1 MRVSI
6 PKSSGVESAF
16 RRLIKKLSVCQ
27 KQINSSAAGDMKL
40 GDYESAQKW
49 IEVGRS
55 VSDFTSRTAAFAHE
69 WKRLVKTTR
78 ITEANNRSNQ
88 AFTGSAGKSTRT
100 PTWRFCAPSLKVL
113 DAMGGTA
120 TLDEIIGGLQESLA
134 GTLTAS
140 DLRLAKARGIPRWHI
155 AVQRC
160 YRQCQKE
167 GWIEKSSRRD
177 RNWKITS
184 KGKGV
189 ASGTS

>member
-16 RRLIKKLSVCQ
+16 RRLIKKLSTCQ
-27 KQINSSAAGDMKL
+27 KQINSSAAGDMKS

-55 VSDFTSRTAAFAHE
+55 VSDFTGRTTAFAHE
-69 WKRLVKTTR
+69 WKRLVKTAR
-78 ITEANNRSNQ
+78 ITETNNRPNQ
-88 AFTGSAGKSTRT
+88 ASTASARKTTRT
-100 PTWRFCAPSLKVL
+100 PTWRFCAPSLKAL
-113 DAMGGTA
+113 DGMGGTA
-120 TLDEIIGGLQESLA
+120 TLDEIIGALQESLA
-134 GTLTAS
+134 GTLTES
-140 DLRLAKARGIPRWHI
+140 DLKLAKARGIPRWHI

-167 GWIEKSSRRD
+167 GWIEKQTRRD
-177 RNWKITS
+177 RSWKITS

>member
-1 MRVSI
+1 MRVSV

-16 RRLIKKLSVCQ
+16 RRLVKKLNTCQ
-27 KQINSSAAGDMKL
+27 KQINSSAAGDMKS
-40 GDYESAQKW
+40 GNYESAQKW

-55 VSDFTSRTAAFAHE
+55 VSDFTGRTTAFASE

-78 ITEANNRSNQ
+78 IIEANNRPDQTS
-88 AFTGSAGKSTRT
+88 TGSTGKSTRT
-100 PTWRFCAPSLKVL
+100 PTWRFCAPSLKAL
-113 DAMGGTA
+113 DALGGTA
-120 TLDEIIGGLQESLA
+120 TLDEIIGALQDNLA
-134 GTLTAS
+134 GTLTES
-140 DLRLAKARGIPRWHI
+140 DLKLAKARGIPRWHI

-167 GWIEKSSRRD
+167 GWIEKPTRRD
-177 RNWKITS
+177 RSWKITS